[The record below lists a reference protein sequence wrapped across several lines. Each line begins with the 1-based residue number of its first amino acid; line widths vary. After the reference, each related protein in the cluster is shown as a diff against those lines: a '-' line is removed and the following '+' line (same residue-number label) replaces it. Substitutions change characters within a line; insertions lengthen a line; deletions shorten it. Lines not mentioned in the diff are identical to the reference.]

1 GLAGAGLA
9 DARPGLLEG
18 MAPLKRGGPRCAEA
32 EAAGRRGAG
41 DGGSC
46 SGCWCWRR
54 LFRRSAARGARRKK
68 ARYARPGPAAPE
80 RGRWGPAGLRRLLQ
94 RLAAWRR
101 RYLRCGERS
110 ERLEEIPLLALE
122 RAHGAGGGYA
132 FDPASPAEALVTRAR
147 GPRSLGQAAACSLEV
162 AAWLVIAEQEWVG
175 GVVADSASTA
185 LEEGG
190 RGRGLP
196 LEPCL

>member
-1 GLAGAGLA
+1 MSPLWLGMGFCARYPDRRALWAQRSGLLGNADQGRPCGLLPTPEAAERTGAAFSVPRPPPSRPARGFLQAGEAGAGLA

-122 RAHGAGGGYA
+122 RAHAG
-132 FDPASPAEALVTRAR
+132 D
-147 GPRSLGQAAACSLEV
+147 
-162 AAWLVIAEQEWVG
+162 
-175 GVVADSASTA
+175 
-185 LEEGG
+185 
-190 RGRGLP
+190 
-196 LEPCL
+196 